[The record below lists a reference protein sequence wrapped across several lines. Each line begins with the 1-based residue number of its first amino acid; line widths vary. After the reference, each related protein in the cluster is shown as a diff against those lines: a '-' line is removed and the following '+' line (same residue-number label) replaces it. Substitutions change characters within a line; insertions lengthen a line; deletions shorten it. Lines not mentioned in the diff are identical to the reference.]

1 MPAGLS
7 PHCVDGFIDATSQH
21 FQPLFKCFLRNTE
34 RGRKL
39 NSLAPG
45 TYGGKHQQTFVEGAF
60 DDVEGDI
67 VVGLL
72 LTGLNDLEASD

>member
-21 FQPLFKCFLRNTE
+21 FQPFFKCFLRNAE
-34 RGRKL
+34 RWRKFDG
-39 NSLAPG
+39 LAPG
-45 TYGGKHQQTFVEGAF
+45 TYGSKHQQTLVEGTF
-60 DDVEGDI
+60 DDIEGNI

-72 LTGLNDLEASD
+72 RTGLDDLETAD